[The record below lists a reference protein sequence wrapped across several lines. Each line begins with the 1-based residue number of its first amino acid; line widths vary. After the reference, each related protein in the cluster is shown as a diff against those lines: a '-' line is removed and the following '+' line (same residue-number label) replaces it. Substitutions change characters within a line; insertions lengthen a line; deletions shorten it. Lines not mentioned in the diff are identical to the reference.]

1 MIVVDASVLIDALLD
16 DGPSGSAAR
25 AVLADDP
32 VWAAPACL
40 PIEVLSV
47 TRRRLLRG
55 QISPERANDA
65 VEVLAALEIDWIDP
79 RAVTFRIWEL
89 RDNVAAF
96 DAAYVAGAEALGVE
110 LVTGDRRLAAAPG
123 IRCRLRVMPEQSD
136 VG

>member
-1 MIVVDASVLIDALLD
+1 MIVVDASVLLDALLD

-25 AVLADDP
+25 AVLEADP
-32 VWAAPACL
+32 AWAAPACL

-55 QISPERANDA
+55 QVTPKRAGDA

-79 RAVTFRIWEL
+79 GAITSRIWEL

-96 DAAYVAGAEALGVE
+96 DAAYMAGAEALGVE
-110 LVTGDRRLAAAPG
+110 LVTGDLRLAAAAG
-123 IRCRLRVMPEQSD
+123 VRCRVCVVPEPP
-136 VG
+136 GAG